1 MSVLVFARH
10 GETDA
15 NAKGLLLGRLDPP
28 LNERGRAQAA
38 ALARAF
44 GAGAPPAA
52 IATSPL
58 ARTRATAD
66 AIGQACGVAVEVD
79 ERLVEV
85 DYGVWDGHPFGAL
98 PAELVRKWRSDPQFT
113 PEGGESLADVRARM
127 ARCASDLLERAA
139 DAGAPV
145 VAVSH
150 VSPIKAAVLW
160 ALTLDDT
167 FSWRLRLDV
176 ASITRL
182 TPGPDGP
189 VLLTFNET
197 GHLQ

>member
-1 MSVLVFARH
+1 MSALVFARH

-15 NAKGLLLGRLDPP
+15 NARGLLLGRLDPP
-28 LNERGRAQAA
+28 LNERGRAQAG

-44 GAGAPPAA
+44 GAGARPAA

-58 ARTRATAD
+58 GRTRATAD
-66 AIGQACGVAVEVD
+66 AIGAACDLEVEVD

-85 DYGVWDGHPFGAL
+85 DYGVWDGHPFAAL
-98 PAELVRKWRSDPQFT
+98 PVDLVRKWRVDPHFT

-127 ARCASDLLERAA
+127 AGCASDLLARAA
-139 DAGAPV
+139 EAGAPV

-160 ALTLDDT
+160 ALDLDDT
-167 FSWRLRLDV
+167 FSWRLRLDT
-176 ASITRL
+176 ASITRIS
-182 TPGPDGP
+182 PGPDGP

-197 GHLQ
+197 GHLR

>member
-1 MSVLVFARH
+1 VLVFARH
-10 GETDA
+10 GETEA

-28 LNERGRAQAA
+28 LNERGLQQAA

-44 GAGAPPAA
+44 AAGACPTA
-52 IATSPL
+52 IVSSPL

-66 AIGQACGVAVEVD
+66 TIGVACGVPVEVD
-79 ERLVEV
+79 DRLVEV
-85 DYGVWDGHPFGAL
+85 DYGVWDGHPFAAL
-98 PAELVRKWRSDPQFT
+98 PAEIVRKWRVDPHFT
-113 PEGGESLADVRARM
+113 PERGESLADVRARM

-139 DAGAPV
+139 EAGAPL

-167 FSWRLRLDV
+167 FSWRLRLDT

-197 GHLQ
+197 GHLR

>member
-1 MSVLVFARH
+1 MSALVFARH

-28 LNERGRAQAA
+28 LNDRGRAQAE
-38 ALARAF
+38 ALARTFA
-44 GAGAPPAA
+44 AGVCPLA
-52 IATSPL
+52 IVTSPL
-58 ARTRATAD
+58 TRTRSTAE
-66 AIGQACGVAVEVD
+66 AIAVACGVAVEVD

-85 DYGVWDGHPFGAL
+85 DYGVWDGHPFAAL
-98 PAELVRKWRSDPQFT
+98 PVELVRKWRSDPTFT

-127 ARCASDLLERAA
+127 AHCASDLLERAA
-139 DAGAPV
+139 EAGAPV

-167 FSWRLRLDV
+167 FSWRLRLDT

-182 TPGPDGP
+182 VPGPDGP
-189 VLLTFNET
+189 VLHTFNET
-197 GHLQ
+197 GHLR

>member
-15 NAKGLLLGRLDPP
+15 NANGLLLGRLDPP
-28 LNERGRAQAA
+28 LNERGRAQAE

-44 GAGAPPAA
+44 GAGARPAVV
-52 IATSPL
+52 ATSPL
-58 ARTRATAD
+58 ARTRATAE
-66 AIGQACGVAVEVD
+66 AIAAACGVEVEVD

-98 PAELVRKWRSDPQFT
+98 PVELVRKWRSDPAFT

-139 DAGAPV
+139 EAGAPV

-160 ALTLDDT
+160 ALALDDT
-167 FSWRLRLDV
+167 FAWRLRLDV

-197 GHLQ
+197 GHLR